1 AESNLFELCRGVAKD
16 MKAPE
21 IFFVLF
27 NPQCGLGCGDA
38 LFTGL
43 FGALH
48 LKDLPTTRF
57 NPYGVKFPHSGFLH
71 E

>member
-1 AESNLFELCRGVAKD
+1 MA
-16 MKAPE
+16 E
-21 IFFVLF
+21 IFFVIQ
-27 NPQCGLGCGDA
+27 N
-38 LFTGL
+38 TGL

-57 NPYGVKFPHSGFLH
+57 NPYGVKFPRSGFLH